1 MIKALYVPDYKEHK
15 YGSSFQRL
23 AKYAD
28 AANFAGE
35 KVEMLSFD
43 YDPEEPTK
51 SIRELRLYYYAHDID
66 LIIGSSLGGFLAACC
81 PWTRRIVICHAVH
94 NVCEHKNFS
103 IPDLLRMNT
112 FEVTVEMKIQHIFE

>member
-15 YGSSFQRL
+15 YGSSFLRL

-28 AANFAGE
+28 AANFGGE
-35 KVEMLSFD
+35 KVELLSFD

-66 LIIGSSLGGFLAACC
+66 LLIGSSLGGFLAACC
-81 PWTRRIVICHAVH
+81 PRTCGRVNTISKGLKEPCLTNIYGDCYRD
-94 NVCEHKNFS
+94 FS
-103 IPDLLRMNT
+103 FFIY
-112 FEVTVEMKIQHIFE
+112 FWV

>member
-1 MIKALYVPDYKEHK
+1 MIKALYVPDYKEYK

-81 PWTRRIVICHAVH
+81 PWTRRIVINPCW
-94 NVCEHKNFS
+94 S
-103 IPDLLRMNT
+103 PS
-112 FEVTVEMKIQHIFE
+112 VELPKAGYEGLTDDYAFWEDSLVWMI